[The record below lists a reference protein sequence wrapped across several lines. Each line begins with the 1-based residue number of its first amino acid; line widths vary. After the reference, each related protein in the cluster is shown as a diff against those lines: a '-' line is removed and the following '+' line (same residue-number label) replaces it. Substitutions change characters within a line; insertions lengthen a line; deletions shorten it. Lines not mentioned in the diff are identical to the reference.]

1 MLYYWTKL
9 VRRQCREAKE
19 VRAMKK
25 HWLRG
30 VLLGVSLALFLAGGV
45 ALAQGIVITTDPE
58 ECLECST
65 ARVEAEYNWLAVYSS
80 GWQDNETIT
89 FHAWY
94 EDVYMG
100 ACTSCGQAVNG
111 EYACPE
117 FFVAFCP
124 HGNNI
129 TQIDGAAFSEVDPSA
144 DGGLG
149 NWEFSLVGDTSGREG
164 SFSIVVAEDCLAYE
178 FVPEAGTIALLGS
191 GLAGLAG
198 YATLRLRSKA

>member
-1 MLYYWTKL
+1 
-9 VRRQCREAKE
+9 
-19 VRAMKK
+19 MKK

-65 ARVEAEYNWLAVYSS
+65 GRVSMNYLALHSS

-89 FHAWY
+89 FHYWFEGEY
-94 EDVYMG
+94 LG
-100 ACTSCGQAVNG
+100 SCTSCGQAVNG
-111 EYACPE
+111 EYACAE
-117 FFVAFCP
+117 FFAAYCP
-124 HGNNI
+124 DGNNI
-129 TQIDGAAFSEVDPSA
+129 SQLDGAAFAEVDPSLA
-144 DGGLG
+144 AGLG
-149 NWEFSLVGDTSGREG
+149 NWEFRLVGDTSGREG

-198 YATLRLRSKA
+198 YATLRWRSRQ

>member
-1 MLYYWTKL
+1 
-9 VRRQCREAKE
+9 
-19 VRAMKK
+19 MKK

-45 ALAQGIVITTDPE
+45 ALAQSIVITTDPE
-58 ECLECST
+58 ECLECFT
-65 ARVEAEYNWLAVYSS
+65 GNEPNWLVLYSS

-89 FHAWY
+89 IHYWFEGEY
-94 EDVYMG
+94 LG

-111 EYACPE
+111 EFSCLE
-117 FFVAFCP
+117 FFTVRCP
-124 HGNNI
+124 DGNNI
-129 TQIDGAAFSEVDPSA
+129 SQLDGAAFAEVDPSLA
-144 DGGLG
+144 VGLG
-149 NWEFSLVGDTSGREG
+149 NWEFVLVGDTSGREG